1 MSLPARPSR
10 RRSPIR
16 LPVLNPII
24 RRELL
29 ELVRT
34 RRAVAAQVGL
44 AVAAAGLVIARWP
57 AAGVGD
63 LSGAAGVQVLRVF
76 GYGMLAGLLLVVP
89 AFPAT
94 ALVRERVRGTLPLLL
109 NSPMSARAIY
119 LGKFGSVLGFTGL
132 LLLATLPAAAACY
145 ALGGSTGRGGIGLLY
160 SVLAVAAVQV
170 GSVGL
175 LVSSRAQ
182 ATDGALR
189 VTYALV
195 LSLCVLPLAAHWLL
209 PRDDPALAALADWV
223 GSLSPVPAVVEVVG
237 QGGTGLPGADYSP
250 GATYRYF
257 AVAAGVSLVC
267 AAFTLLRLA
276 RAPLDRPRPA
286 GVMTQDRTTGDRV
299 ARRFLFLVDP
309 QRRSRGIPWWVNPVM
324 VKEFRTRRF
333 GRSSWTLRLVG
344 LAAVLSAGL
353 SVLAVIGALDLG
365 VDLIAGALISLQAAL
380 LLLIAPSL
388 AAGLISAERETG
400 GWELLRLTPLSA
412 GRILRGKL
420 ASAAWPVVL
429 LFGATLPSY
438 LVMMLVKPE
447 LVHQTGRVLASLGLL
462 AALALL
468 VGATASSL
476 FRSTAS
482 ATAAAY
488 LALATVCVGPLL
500 VWLGRDAPFG
510 HRTVEAALTID
521 PVAAAL
527 AAAETPGFTNYDL
540 FPANAWMVGSACV
553 ALLAVLTIRSWRL
566 SRPD

>member
-1 MSLPARPSR
+1 MLRRPPIK
-10 RRSPIR
+10 SPT
-16 LPVLNPII
+16 LNPII

-34 RRAVAAQVGL
+34 RRAVAVQAGL
-44 AVAAAGLVIARWP
+44 ALAAAGLVITRWP

-63 LSGAAGVQVLRVF
+63 LTGAAAVQVLRVF

-94 ALVRERVRGTLPLLL
+94 ALVRERIRGTLPLLL

-145 ALGGSTGRGGIGLLY
+145 ALGGSTVRGGIGLLY
-160 SVLAVAAVQV
+160 AVLAVAAVQV
-170 GSVGL
+170 GAVGL
-175 LVSSRAQ
+175 LVSSRTQ

-189 VTYALV
+189 ATYALV
-195 LSLCVLPLAAHWLL
+195 LGLCVLPLLPHWLL
-209 PRDDPALAALADWV
+209 PRDDPSLAAVAEWV
-223 GSLSPVPAVVEVVG
+223 GSLSPVPAVMESVG
-237 QGGTGLPGADYSP
+237 QGGSGVPGADYRA
-250 GATYRYF
+250 GAAYRYF

-286 GVMTQDRTTGDRV
+286 GVMTQDRSTGDRV
-299 ARRFLFLVDP
+299 ARRLLFLIDP
-309 QRRSRGIPWWVNPVM
+309 QRRSGGTPRWINPVM

-344 LAAVLSAGL
+344 LAAVLSVGL
-353 SVLAVIGALDLG
+353 SVLAVVGALDLG
-365 VDLIAGALISLQAAL
+365 VDLIAGALVSLQAVLPL
-380 LLLIAPSL
+380 LFAPSL
-388 AAGLISAERETG
+388 TAGLISAEREGG
-400 GWELLRLTPLSA
+400 GWQLLRLTPLST

-420 ASAAWPVVL
+420 ASAAWPVLL
-429 LFGATLPSY
+429 LFGATLPGY
-438 LVMMLVKPE
+438 LVMTIVKPE
-447 LVHQTGRVLASLGLL
+447 LAHQTGRVLTSLGLL

-468 VGATASSL
+468 VGAAASSL
-476 FRSTAS
+476 FRSTAAS
-482 ATAAAY
+482 TAAAY
-488 LALATVCVGPLL
+488 LTLSAVCIGPLL

-510 HRTVEAALTID
+510 HRTVEAALTVD

-527 AAAETPGFTNYDL
+527 AAADTPGFTGYDL
-540 FPANAWMVGSACV
+540 FPANAWVVGSLCI
-553 ALLAVLTIRSWRL
+553 ALLAVLVVRCWRL
-566 SRPD
+566 TRPD